1 MAMYKKTEAKE
12 YLWLFPLFAG
22 ICTVIAILAPTAH
35 FGYSGITWDWWMWD
49 LVTMGVS
56 GYPPISAFISDTDFV
71 IPSIVSTSALLLS
84 IVNLFILSGSTK
96 KRNLDTKEFIVM
108 SVVSAVLTIGI
119 VIYYMVSVD
128 IAFYDGMTV
137 EGVIFPAGYHFWEAF
152 DVGLG
157 IILSFISAIV
167 SFIGVGVFRYYSKRK
182 EDIVP
187 PKIDTFKEYLPVSKP
202 IGSLNFC
209 PECGYKVLHTG
220 VKFCTNCG
228 FKF

>member
-1 MAMYKKTEAKE
+1 
-12 YLWLFPLFAG
+12 LFPLFAG
-22 ICTVIAILAPTAH
+22 LCTVIAILAPTAH

-137 EGVIFPAGYHFWEAF
+137 EGEIFPAGYHFWEAF

-167 SFIGVGVFRYYSKRK
+167 SFIGVGVFRYYSNQKLFRVSPNTDVATRYVSTK
-182 EDIVP
+182 TDVATKYI
-187 PKIDTFKEYLPVSKP
+187 PVSTP
-202 IGSLNFC
+202 MGVRNYC
-209 PECGYKVLHTG
+209 PECGHKNLRTDA
-220 VKFCTNCG
+220 KFCTKCG
-228 FKF
+228 FQL